1 MFIRIRNKKQQYLSP
16 SLLSLASLAARI
28 MWRLDKDGGV
38 ISDLQLTTLDD
49 LEDHISD
56 IPEIDL
62 KELKVDI
69 HNFLDY
75 WPKTSKQHTS
85 DSISHIFGLVC
96 TNVDTWFQNASSF
109 SITIP

>member
-1 MFIRIRNKKQQYLSP
+1 MLF
-16 SLLSLASLAARI
+16 LASLAARI
-28 MWRLDKDGGV
+28 MWRLYKDGGV
-38 ISDLQLTTLDD
+38 ISDLQLTSLDD

-56 IPEIDL
+56 IPEMDL

-75 WPKTSKQHTS
+75 WPRTSKQHNV

-96 TNVDTWFQNASSF
+96 RHVDT
-109 SITIP
+109 